1 MTPEDEIQ
9 HAAVALKRGEL
20 VILPTETVY
29 GLAADAAN
37 AEAVARLFE
46 AKGRPRFNPLIAHV
60 ADAGQAERIAVF
72 DDRARALAA
81 AFWPGPLTLV
91 APVRDRAAVCD
102 LARAGLDTV
111 AVRVPGHM
119 RARAVIAAFG
129 GAVVAPSANRSG
141 RPSPTTFEDAVEET
155 GDHAGAA
162 LDGGPCAVGVEST
175 VVAVMEGVVRLLRPG
190 SVTRDE
196 IEAVAGALSDVG
208 EEGHRSPGRLALHYA
223 PDAPVRLNAVR
234 AEPGEILLGFGPVG
248 PGRWSLSETGDL
260 RETAANLFRMLR
272 EADRE
277 NPRAIAVA
285 PIPAQGLGEAV
296 NDRLKRAAG
305 FVG

>member
-1 MTPEDEIQ
+1 MTPEAEIQ

-37 AEAVARLFE
+37 GEAVARIFE

-60 ADAGQAERIAVF
+60 ADASQAERIAVL
-72 DDRARALAA
+72 DDRARRLAD

-111 AVRVPGHM
+111 AVRVPGHT
-119 RARAVIAAFG
+119 RARAVIDAFG

-141 RPSPTTFEDAVEET
+141 RPSPTTFRDAVEET
-155 GDHAGAA
+155 GANAGAA

-175 VVAVMEGVVRLLRPG
+175 VVAVMEGAIRLLRPG

-196 IEAVAGALSDVG
+196 IEAVAGALSDG
-208 EEGHRSPGRLALHYA
+208 GGDGHRSPGRLALHYA
-223 PDAPVRLNAVR
+223 PDAPVRLNATG
-234 AEPGEILLGFGPVG
+234 ADADEILLGFGPVG
-248 PGRWSLSETGDL
+248 PGRWSLSEAGDL
-260 RETAANLFRMLR
+260 REAAANLFRMLR

-277 NPRAIAVA
+277 KPGAIAVA

>member
-1 MTPEDEIQ
+1 MTPEAEIQ

-37 AEAVARLFE
+37 GEAVARIFE

-60 ADAGQAERIAVF
+60 ADASQAERIAVL
-72 DDRARALAA
+72 DDRARRLAD

-111 AVRVPGHM
+111 AVRVPGHTK
-119 RARAVIAAFG
+119 ARAVIAAFG

-141 RPSPTTFEDAVEET
+141 RPSPTTFDDAVEET
-155 GDHAGAA
+155 GQHAGAA

-175 VVAVMEGVVRLLRPG
+175 VVAVMDGSVRLLRPG

-196 IEAVAGALSDVG
+196 IEAVAGPLADG
-208 EEGHRSPGRLALHYA
+208 GQDGHRSPGRLALHYA
-223 PDAPVRLNAVR
+223 PDAPVRLNADR
-234 AEPGEILLGFGPVG
+234 AEADEILLGFGPVG
-248 PGRWSLSETGDL
+248 RGRWSLSEAGDL
-260 RETAANLFRMLR
+260 REAAANLFRMLR

-277 NPRAIAVA
+277 KPRAIAVA